1 MGGRAPTFTF
11 KHVHTAQ
18 RGEHDMARANAKVE
32 KWASEMGQSEARR
45 NRGVGT
51 VRPRRPAMLWPAGLS
66 PGPAQVS
73 RLGQPSTSDAPC
85 GSAAP
90 GSAVLERAASWLSW
104 SSWTSWSAP
113 ASAGQP
119 LERLPA
125 LSDCVSTC
133 RRGEYE
139 VAAELDGEKECA
151 FPATGEYG
159 EHGVR
164 FTPGWL
170 ARLAG
175 AWLRARELV
184 LNEVSCL
191 C

>member
-32 KWASEMGQSEARR
+32 KWASEMRQSEARR

-51 VRPRRPAMLWPAGLS
+51 VRPRRPAMLWPTGLS
-66 PGPAQVS
+66 PGPPRSAGWVS
-73 RLGQPSTSDAPC
+73 RRRQMRH
-85 GSAAP
+85 AALRRLDP
-90 GSAVLERAASWLSW
+90 LCWNAQRRVVMDVLV
-104 SSWTSWSAP
+104 
-113 ASAGQP
+113 SAGQP

-125 LSDCVSTC
+125 LSDCVSTR
-133 RRGEYE
+133 RRGECE
-139 VAAELDGEKECA
+139 VAAELYGEKECA

-175 AWLRARELV
+175 AWLRAREVV